1 MNNNSLLKT
10 LYSPLMFGDVRPNT
24 VRGCP
29 VLPQVDDGRKGR
41 VTLIPTGL
49 RVVIK
54 FNLPVFKVTDKR
66 WRWVAFPLF
75 SSFYWHCPDWH
86 PAEKKKKQWIFE
98 SHLTYLICIFDTF
111 DMFTLWGSIFRLSQ
125 LILHPRSL
133 MLYLT
138 HEQNWQE
145 CSACMCSVTVS
156 QTFQTL
162 TGPPSVRV
170 DAGHI
175 SNYLFLPGLNSP
187 RYWS

>member
-1 MNNNSLLKT
+1 
-10 LYSPLMFGDVRPNT
+10 MFGDVRPNT

-29 VLPQVDDGRKGR
+29 VLPQVDDGRKGS
-41 VTLIPTGL
+41 VTPIPTGL

-66 WRWVAFPLF
+66 WRWEAFPLF

-86 PAEKKKKQWIFE
+86 PAEKKTKNSKFLKQSFDIFNLYIWHIWHVHFVGFSISTVSTNTASQIFNAL
-98 SHLTYLICIFDTF
+98 SHTRAKLT
-111 DMFTLWGSIFRLSQ
+111 
-125 LILHPRSL
+125 
-133 MLYLT
+133 
-138 HEQNWQE
+138 E
-145 CSACMCSVTVS
+145 CSACMCSVTAR

-175 SNYLFLPGLNSP
+175 SNYLFLTGLNSP

>member
-1 MNNNSLLKT
+1 
-10 LYSPLMFGDVRPNT
+10 MFGDVRPNT

-29 VLPQVDDGRKGR
+29 VLPQVDDGRKGS

-66 WRWVAFPLF
+66 WRWEAFPLF

-98 SHLTYLICIFDTF
+98 TVIWHVHFVGFNISTVSTNTASQIFNALSHTRAKLT
-111 DMFTLWGSIFRLSQ
+111 
-125 LILHPRSL
+125 
-133 MLYLT
+133 
-138 HEQNWQE
+138 E